1 MPSFAIKTFGC
12 RLNRAESAGFQAAL
26 ASAGWTEVPFGE
38 PAEVC
43 ILHTCAVTANAEKE
57 CLRAIRLARAK
68 QPGTFLVVTGCAV
81 EAGAVERLLR
91 LGASLVVAHPD
102 RGELPRLVL
111 EKFPAVA
118 VSEEPPPPP
127 LPVRPPLKVQ
137 DGCSF
142 FCSYCIVPHT
152 RGAPVS
158 RPLAECLDEAA
169 RLVAA
174 GHRELVV
181 TGCNLACYADGG
193 CRLPGLLA
201 ELHKLPGLGRLRI
214 GSLEPGI
221 NEVEIAR
228 SMPGS
233 PKLCRFLHLPI
244 QSGATE
250 VLKRMGRRY
259 TADELR
265 RRLDEICAAVPR
277 IGLGADLITGFPGET
292 DEDFAQTRRLVEDY
306 PFSNLHVFP
315 YSERPGTPAAEFPGQ
330 LPVSERKRR
339 AAELIELRKNKRA
352 AFAASW
358 VGREV
363 EVLVER
369 NRNRVSTGWTGE
381 YLPVKI
387 SGVLPVGALV
397 TVRVDRADGETLL
410 VNEK

>member
-1 MPSFAIKTFGC
+1 M
-12 RLNRAESAGFQAAL
+12 
-26 ASAGWTEVPFGE
+26 ASAGWAEVPFGE
-38 PAEVC
+38 PAEVN

-57 CLRAIRLARAK
+57 CLRAIRLAHAK

-81 EAGAVERLLR
+81 EAGTRERLLR

-102 RGELPRLVL
+102 RDALPQLVL
-111 EKFPAVA
+111 ERFPAA
-118 VSEEPPPPP
+118 AALDNSPPP

-152 RGAPVS
+152 RGVPVS
-158 RPLAECLDEAA
+158 RPLATCLNDAA
-169 RLVAA
+169 RLIAA

-193 CRLPGLLA
+193 SRLPDLLA
-201 ELHKLPGLGRLRI
+201 ELQKLPGLGRLRI

-233 PKLCRFLHLPI
+233 PKICRFLHLPV

-259 TADELR
+259 NADELR
-265 RRLDEICAAVPR
+265 RRLDEICAAVPQ

-292 DEDFAQTRRLVEDY
+292 EWDFSQTRRLVEDY

-315 YSERPGTPAAEFPGQ
+315 YSERPGTPAAAFPDKI
-330 LPVSERKRR
+330 PVAERKRR
-339 AAELIELRKNKRA
+339 AAELIELRKAKRA
-352 AFAASW
+352 VFAASW
-358 VGREV
+358 AGRQT

-369 NRNRVSTGWTGE
+369 YEKGVSSGWSGE

-387 SGVLPVGALV
+387 AGNLPIGTLV
-397 TVRVDRADGETLL
+397 TVRVLRTDGETLL
-410 VNEK
+410 AEVK